1 MKRAWWKEYIDLL
14 VGILLVFSIM
24 LIIAAIPVLVTSVI
38 SKFAN

>member
-1 MKRAWWKEYIDLL
+1 MEGIWWKEYVDLL
-14 VGILLVFSIM
+14 VGIILVFSIM